1 MSNQRTWRAHP
12 YFWQPSRKTCPNPF
26 LHADT
31 APSAVV
37 HVSTAYVSHP
47 NSSENGASMPIMEA
61 RGDTDAA
68 SSRPKCDYHKLRE
81 RIEGMSM
88 NQVHLWIFLCALI
101 RLYEASISQIMCPPA
116 LRTAWYCTLCTA
128 RCVLPG
134 TERCVLPGTERCVLP
149 STLSAAYCPGP
160 STPFTF

>member
-1 MSNQRTWRAHP
+1 M
-12 YFWQPSRKTCPNPF
+12 CPNPF

-47 NSSENGASMPIMEA
+47 NLSENGASMPIMEA

-81 RIEGMSM
+81 RIEGMSRD
-88 NQVHLWIFLCALI
+88 QVHLRIFLCGLI
-101 RLYEASISQIMCPPA
+101 RLYEASMSQIVCPPA
-116 LRTAWYCTLCTA
+116 LR
-128 RCVLPG
+128 VLPG
-134 TERCVLPGTERCVLP
+134 TERCVLPY
-149 STLSAAYCPGP
+149 TLSAAYCPVP